1 VRESGVTASALA
13 VRMVASEIL
22 VCGLKRASL
31 VGTAVEVLDSIRPNH
46 DLVAQE
52 HRLAEI
58 EAQLTRWERPHRD
71 LVAKE
76 VKTILHRLRQRILRG
91 PVNTEELRNLRHVQE
106 QIET

>member
-1 VRESGVTASALA
+1 MREPGVTAAALA
-13 VRMVASEIL
+13 VTMVASEIL

-46 DLVAQE
+46 DLVVQA

-71 LVAKE
+71 LVVQE
-76 VKTILHRLRQRILRG
+76 VKTILHRRTRRIAKLTYSRECAS
-91 PVNTEELRNLRHVQE
+91 V
-106 QIET
+106 